1 MTTDNKMDLA
11 LNNANDI
18 DLNNTT
24 GSFNTVSGL
33 KELMQKIYNA
43 LNINLGE
50 IPWNDNVGIN
60 QNILLNNAKNPTNV
74 NSIIRS
80 YFRQLFGSLFV
91 NSKVIKSHLDTKNRV
106 AKLTLTARFIRNGEP
121 MNIQSDLKIGGDW
134 LFNKLGNDR
143 AEFNDIHNLVKNMF
157 IAEFGSSI
165 DLDDPTVASQLA
177 GIYSGICDKLAKLFE
192 GGVNSLFITSA
203 TGSQLDD
210 LGTEWSV
217 PSDPVI
223 Y

>member
-121 MNIQSDLKIGGDW
+121 MNIQSDLKIGGD
-134 LFNKLGNDR
+134 
-143 AEFNDIHNLVKNMF
+143 
-157 IAEFGSSI
+157 
-165 DLDDPTVASQLA
+165 
-177 GIYSGICDKLAKLFE
+177 
-192 GGVNSLFITSA
+192 
-203 TGSQLDD
+203 
-210 LGTEWSV
+210 
-217 PSDPVI
+217 
-223 Y
+223 